1 MTFPNTK
8 GCLLVRSRIISIGS
22 YLPERVLSNY
32 DLEEMVDTS
41 DEWIIERTGIRERRI
56 ADESQAASDLAFEAS
71 KIALERAGLNAEEID
86 LIIVATVTGDM
97 PFPSTACFLQNR
109 LGASRAVGFDINATC
124 SGFLYALYIADG
136 FIRSAMHRKILVVG
150 ADVLSKFTDWK
161 DRTTCVIFGD
171 GAGAAIVESTSEDR
185 GILSMSIN
193 SDGSMWEL
201 INIPGGGSRNPASTD
216 TLKKGLHSIRMKG
229 NETFKVAVRTLEDVA
244 LKTLADNN
252 MDPSQLS
259 LLVPHQANLRIIQA
273 TADRLNL
280 PMEKV
285 FVNLERYG
293 NTSAASI
300 PIALDEALTSG
311 RIKDGDYILLE
322 AFGGGLTWASALI
335 KW

>member
-1 MTFPNTK
+1 
-8 GCLLVRSRIISIGS
+8 LVRSRIISIGS
-22 YLPERVLSNY
+22 YLPERILSNF
-32 DLEEMVDTS
+32 DLEKMIDTS
-41 DEWIIERTGIRERRI
+41 DEWITERTGIKERRI

-71 KIALERAGLNAEEID
+71 KIALERAGLNAGEID
-86 LIIVATVTGDM
+86 MIIVATITGDM

-136 FIRSAMHRKILVVG
+136 FIRSGMHRKILVVG
-150 ADVLSKFTDWK
+150 TEVLSKVTDWK

-171 GAGAAIVESTSEDR
+171 GAGAAVVESTSEDR

-252 MDPSQLS
+252 LDPSQLS

-273 TADRLNL
+273 TAERLNL

>member
-1 MTFPNTK
+1 
-8 GCLLVRSRIISIGS
+8 
-22 YLPERVLSNY
+22 
-32 DLEEMVDTS
+32 MVDTS
-41 DEWIIERTGIRERRI
+41 DEWITERTGIKERRI
-56 ADESQAASDLAFEAS
+56 ADENQAASDLAFEAS
-71 KIALERAGLNAEEID
+71 KIALGRAGLDAGDID
-86 LIIVATVTGDM
+86 MIIVATISGDM

-109 LGASRAVGFDINATC
+109 LGASRAVGFDVNATC

-136 FIRSAMHRKILVVG
+136 FIRSGMRTRILVVG
-150 ADVLSKFTDWK
+150 TEVLSKVTDWE

-171 GAGAAIVESTSEDR
+171 GAGAALVEPTSEER

-193 SDGSMWEL
+193 SDGNLWEL
-201 INIPGGGSRNPASTD
+201 INIPGGGSRNPSSPD
-216 TLKKGLHSIRMKG
+216 TLKKRLHYIKMKG

-244 LKTLADNN
+244 LKTLADNRL
-252 MDPSQLS
+252 DASQLS

-273 TADRLNL
+273 TADRLDL

-300 PIALDEALTSG
+300 PIALDEALISG

>member
-1 MTFPNTK
+1 
-8 GCLLVRSRIISIGS
+8 LVRSRIISVGS
-22 YLPERVLSNY
+22 YLPERILSNF
-32 DLEEMVDTS
+32 DLEKMVDTS
-41 DEWIIERTGIRERRI
+41 DEWITERTGIKERRI

-71 KIALERAGLNAEEID
+71 KIALERAGLNAGEID
-86 LIIVATVTGDM
+86 MIIVATITGDM

-124 SGFLYALYIADG
+124 SGFLYALYIADV
-136 FIRSAMHRKILVVG
+136 FIRSGMHRKILVVG
-150 ADVLSKFTDWK
+150 AEVLSKVTDWK

-252 MDPSQLS
+252 LDPSQLS

-273 TADRLNL
+273 TAERLNL